1 MKTVNIRSR
10 FEIAI
15 FGALAVLI
23 ASLTLLL
30 LNVGFQAPI
39 LV

>member
-1 MKTVNIRSR
+1 MKSMNVLNR

-15 FGALAVLI
+15 FGALAVLV

-30 LNVGFQAPI
+30 LNVGFQPAI

>member
-1 MKTVNIRSR
+1 MKTVNTRNR
-10 FEIAI
+10 FETAI

-30 LNVGFQAPI
+30 LNVGFQPAI
-39 LV
+39 LI